1 MLTRRA
7 LPAWMVATVGGLAA
21 LTPLS
26 AYAQSCP
33 VESGASGVLNAYYPG
48 SSSVSAGSS
57 SISLGSRTG
66 ASTNIAAGDLLLV
79 VQVQDATFA
88 TNNDSRYGDGVR
100 RAKGFEA

>member
-66 ASTNIAAGDLLLV
+66 ASTNIAAGDLLIAV
-79 VQVQDATFA
+79 
-88 TNNDSRYGDGVR
+88 DGAQHSCPLPCR
-100 RAKGFEA
+100 SPFSIGIFLNGLK